1 MSRYIKNI
9 QINNTLKPETRK
21 GKQRLSNKKKRIYE
35 SILTSPQKIKE
46 IIKKR
51 KQSLKN
57 INNYEKLSLRDKQL
71 KILEQLKLSDI
82 TQPITND
89 SIINNVS
96 PKDTLNTINDI
107 NDIND
112 IIKEEKEYYSKE
124 TEIKE
129 TSESI
134 NKDSI
139 KKENNKVKNPFDIVN
154 DNFYYNDEV
163 PKVKVKKLNFE
174 TKFKVSPKN
183 YKRRSNP
190 RKTKRAPQKYKSQ
203 IKTKKYSPKEIDSF
217 FIKIYNTSNKKK
229 PTKKEEIFKII
240 KILKHL
246 IQINDKR
253 LINKFIRKIR
263 RHHVTNLLCVFNI
276 CKKNSK
282 APLKLLKTILF
293 NHVFNNIKVIKD

>member
-1 MSRYIKNI
+1 
-9 QINNTLKPETRK
+9 
-21 GKQRLSNKKKRIYE
+21 
-35 SILTSPQKIKE
+35 
-46 IIKKR
+46 
-51 KQSLKN
+51 
-57 INNYEKLSLRDKQL
+57 
-71 KILEQLKLSDI
+71 
-82 TQPITND
+82 
-89 SIINNVS
+89 
-96 PKDTLNTINDI
+96 
-107 NDIND
+107 
-112 IIKEEKEYYSKE
+112 
-124 TEIKE
+124 
-129 TSESI
+129 
-134 NKDSI
+134 
-139 KKENNKVKNPFDIVN
+139 
-154 DNFYYNDEV
+154 FYYDEEV